1 MAETASVMEIRANA
15 AQVSPWA
22 ETVDAPIRLAR
33 FDCCDRYVCWCQQRE
48 ED

>member
-1 MAETASVMEIRANA
+1 MAETASVMETCATV

-22 ETVDAPIRLAR
+22 ETIDAPIRLAR
-33 FDCCDRYVCWCQQRE
+33 FECCDRYVCHCWQGE

>member
-1 MAETASVMEIRANA
+1 MAETASVMETCATM

-33 FDCCDRYVCWCQQRE
+33 FDCCDRYVCRCQRRE
-48 ED
+48 EE